1 MDALIYAVIIAAILI
16 NTVLKLGENAILS
29 CTESGLSELPEY
41 KKDSV
46 EKIMKYLR
54 ISEKFS
60 SSVCAITGFLSML
73 SGTLCALT
81 LAPLL
86 LACFKITSESSL
98 YTAAFYGS
106 AALAVLAVSFIISV
120 LCCNIP
126 SSVVFKS
133 PEKIACALLNFVRFF
148 LILFFPMC
156 KLIELC
162 THPILKICGTDPS
175 ESKKVTE
182 EEIKMMVDAGSE
194 TGMIDSEEQ
203 ELIKN
208 VFEFDDL
215 TANDIATHRTGI
227 TILWTH
233 ETDEEWDSTITK
245 SRHTYFP
252 ICEGSIDK
260 VVGVLN
266 SKDYFRLKTIERS
279 AVMEGAVKSPY
290 FVPESAKAN
299 LLFKNMKQRRNY
311 AAIVIDEYGGM
322 SGIVTVTDLLECIV
336 GDIYEDEEEETQK
349 APEIEPLDSKMWKIY
364 GSAAIE
370 DVEEALDI
378 SIKTDCDTF
387 SGYVIEM
394 LGEIPDDGTVT
405 TAENELMTV
414 KITSI
419 KDHRIEK
426 TMVLLKEPCEEEA
439 V

>member
-1 MDALIYAVIIAAILI
+1 MDLLTYILI
-16 NTVLKLGENAILS
+16 LIVMIILTAVLKLGENAVLS
-29 CTESGLSELPEY
+29 STESGLSELPEPR
-41 KKDSV
+41 KKSAEKALSYLHSSESFSASV
-46 EKIMKYLR
+46 NT
-54 ISEKFS
+54 
-60 SSVCAITGFLSML
+60 VTGFLSILCGALGAVNLTPICLAALGFKQDL
-73 SGTLCALT
+73 SY
-81 LAPLL
+81 
-86 LACFKITSESSL
+86 
-98 YTAAFYGS
+98 YTAVFY
-106 AALAVLAVSFIISV
+106 AAVAVIALAISFFFSLIG
-120 LCCNIP
+120 CHIP
-126 SSVVFKS
+126 SSVELNA
-133 PEKIACALLNFVRFF
+133 PEKAAAILIPYIKLFLLV
-148 LILFFPMC
+148 FFPLC
-156 KLIELC
+156 KAVKLC
-162 THPILKICGTDPS
+162 AYPILKLCGTDPS
-175 ESKKVTE
+175 ANKKVTE

-233 ETDEEWDSTITK
+233 ETDEEWDTTITK

-279 AVMEGAVKSPY
+279 AVMEGAVKPPY
-290 FVPESAKAN
+290 FIPESAKAN
-299 LLFKNMKQRRNY
+299 MLFKNMKQRRNY
-311 AAIVIDEYGGM
+311 VAIVIDEYGGM

-336 GDIYEDEEEETQK
+336 GDIYEDEEEATAK
-349 APEIEPLDSKMWKIY
+349 VPEIEPLDSKMWKIY
-364 GSAAIE
+364 GSAAID
-370 DVEEALDI
+370 DVEKALGIDI
-378 SIKTDCDTF
+378 VSDCDTF

-405 TAENELMTV
+405 TAENDLMTV

-419 KDHRIEK
+419 KDHRVEK
-426 TMVLLKEPCEEEA
+426 TMVVLKTPQEEA

>member
-1 MDALIYAVIIAAILI
+1 MNIPIYTISIAAMIIIAI
-16 NTVLKLGENAILS
+16 LKLGENAILS
-29 CTESGLSELPEY
+29 CTESGLSELPES
-41 KKDSV
+41 KKLSA
-46 EKIMKYLR
+46 ERITKYLR
-54 ISEKFS
+54 SSESFS
-60 SSVCAITGFLSML
+60 SSLHAVTGFLYLL
-73 SGTLCALT
+73 SGALCALD
-81 LAPLL
+81 LVPRLL
-86 LACFKITSESSL
+86 TAFKVTNESEA
-98 YTAAFYGS
+98 YIAAFFGC
-106 AALAVLAVSFIISV
+106 AALAVLASSFLISM
-120 LCCNIP
+120 LCCYIP
-126 SSVVFKS
+126 SSVVFRS
-133 PEKIACALLNFVRFF
+133 PEKFACALLGFVRFF
-148 LILFFPMC
+148 LILFLPLN
-156 KLIELC
+156 KLIEFFA
-162 THPILKICGTDPS
+162 HPILKLCGTDPL

-266 SKDYFRLKTIERS
+266 SKDYFRLKTIERN
-279 AVMEGAVKSPY
+279 AVMEGAVKAPY

-336 GDIYEDEEEETQK
+336 GDIYEDEEEETPK

-364 GSAAIE
+364 GSAPIE
-370 DVEEALDI
+370 DVEDALGI

-387 SGYVIEM
+387 SGYVIKM

>member
-1 MDALIYAVIIAAILI
+1 MDILICTVIIAAVIVTAI
-16 NTVLKLGENAILS
+16 LKLGENAILS
-29 CTESGLSELPEY
+29 CTESGLSELPEN
-41 KKDSV
+41 KKDES

-54 ISEKFS
+54 ASDSFS
-60 SSVCAITGFLSML
+60 ASVRTITSFLALL
-73 SGTLCALT
+73 SGALCAMT
-81 LAPLL
+81 FAPPILS
-86 LACFKITSESSL
+86 AFVTVESAE

-106 AALAVLAVSFIISV
+106 SV
-120 LCCNIP
+120 LLLLVFSFLNSLICCYIP
-126 SSVVFKS
+126 SGVDLRS
-133 PEKIACALLNFVRFF
+133 PEKLACVILSFVRFI
-148 LILFFPMC
+148 LILFFPLC
-156 KLIELC
+156 KLVELC
-162 THPILKICGTDPS
+162 AHPILKLFGTDPS
-175 ESKKVTE
+175 KSKKVTE
-182 EEIKMMVDAGSE
+182 DEIKMLVDAGSE

-252 ICEGSIDK
+252 ICEGSVDK

-299 LLFKNMKQRRNY
+299 LLFKNMKQKRNY

-426 TMVLLKEPCEEEA
+426 TMVLLKDPCEEEA